1 MRGTRVGSIDHQS
14 GARGRLVLGHGS
26 PCRPHRCQW
35 ASRASLTPAAFFS
48 THSSRPFFSAEALN
62 RRSCN
67 SSMSCSSVAFL
78 ERGFFMGLD
87 RRDRHRSAS
96 TSSRP
101 LAADVARSRLL
112 SRLARLRLRCAQDA
126 RAGVLDLPVRVNL
139 HSAEEWRRGA
149 ELRLGARAF
158 VLLQPLRDDV
168 RGGMRGSL
176 Q

>member
-1 MRGTRVGSIDHQS
+1 
-14 GARGRLVLGHGS
+14 VLGHGS

-35 ASRASLTPAAFFS
+35 ASRASLAPAAFFS
-48 THSSRPFFSAEALN
+48 THSSRPILLVPFFSSAALN
-62 RRSCN
+62 RRPRN
-67 SSMSCSSVAFL
+67 SSMSCSAVAFL
-78 ERGFFMGLD
+78 ERGFFMCFD

-96 TSSRP
+96 TSNRP

-112 SRLARLRLRCAQDA
+112 SRLARLRLRCAQGA
-126 RAGVLDLPVRVNL
+126 RAGVLDLPVRDNL

-158 VLLQPLRDDV
+158 VLLQPSRDDV

>member
-1 MRGTRVGSIDHQS
+1 LIIKAALAAGGASARAWLSLPPAPLPVGQPCLS
-14 GARGRLVLGHGS
+14 R
-26 PCRPHRCQW
+26 PCRILLH
-35 ASRASLTPAAFFS
+35 
-48 THSSRPFFSAEALN
+48 PFFSAILLAILLVGGLS

-67 SSMSCSSVAFL
+67 SSMSCSAVAFL
-78 ERGFFMGLD
+78 ERGFFMGLG
-87 RRDRHRSAS
+87 RRDRHRSPS

-112 SRLARLRLRCAQDA
+112 SRLARLRLRCAQGA
-126 RAGVLDLPVRVNL
+126 RAGGLDLPVRVNL

-158 VLLQPLRDDV
+158 VLLQPSRDDV